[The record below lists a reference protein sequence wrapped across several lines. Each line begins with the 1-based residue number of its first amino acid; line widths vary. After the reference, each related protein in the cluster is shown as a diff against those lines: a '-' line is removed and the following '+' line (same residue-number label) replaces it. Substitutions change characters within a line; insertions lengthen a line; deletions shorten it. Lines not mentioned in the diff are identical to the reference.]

1 MWQLRTMKQLPYKV
15 CYVFCTAAAAD
26 AELLLPAVAQIRML
40 SCCTFVY
47 RLATVPVAALAIP
60 AILLS
65 RFQAIQAPIAQQIL

>member
-1 MWQLRTMKQLPYKV
+1 MKQLPYKV
-15 CYVFCTAAAAD
+15 CYVFCTAAAAA

-60 AILLS
+60 AVLQS
-65 RFQAIQAPIAQQIL
+65 RSRAIQAPIAQQIL

>member
-15 CYVFCTAAAAD
+15 CYVFCTAAAA

-60 AILLS
+60 AVLLS
-65 RFQAIQAPIAQQIL
+65 RSRAIQAPIALQIL